1 MGEPEVVGKVLVE
14 AGFDPAEVMA
24 KASDPAVKEKLKSA
38 TEEAI
43 GRGVFGAP
51 TCFIDGDMFFGQ
63 DRLDW
68 VEAAARG

>member
-43 GRGVFGAP
+43 GRGIFGAP
-51 TCFIDGDMFFGQ
+51 ICFVEGEMFFGQ

>member
-1 MGEPEVVGKVLVE
+1 
-14 AGFDPAEVMA
+14 MA